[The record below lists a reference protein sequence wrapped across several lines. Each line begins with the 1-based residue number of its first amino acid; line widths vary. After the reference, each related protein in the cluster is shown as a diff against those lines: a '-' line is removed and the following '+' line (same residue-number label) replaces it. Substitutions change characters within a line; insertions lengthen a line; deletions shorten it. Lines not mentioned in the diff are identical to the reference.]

1 MVVMLTSF
9 LLRTKTFSTVP
20 CIEQIIKMCLSN
32 QTKTKQKNTKKKKKC
47 VSQLVNFINW
57 QHLWPLVVQLFPVNS
72 GNPVLM
78 F

>member
-32 QTKTKQKNTKKKKKC
+32 QTKTKQKNTKKKKMCLSVGKFH
-47 VSQLVNFINW
+47 QLAASLASCRAVI
-57 QHLWPLVVQLFPVNS
+57 S
-72 GNPVLM
+72 C
-78 F
+78 